1 MALVHYMAD
10 FLGSHRSQ
18 SRGNHF
24 LSSKVACLL
33 TRILGLDPL
42 LDHTSLELCWGVV
55 VGFQALDVH
64 VLSWVGFGLRMERF
78 CFGQTVLV
86 ALLANGCSLVF
97 HVCSSIYKFDAI
109 FL

>member
-10 FLGSHRSQ
+10 FLGPHRSQ

-42 LDHTSLELCWGVV
+42 LERTSLESIAAISERNVV
-55 VGFQALDVH
+55 SPRTPNFRNED
-64 VLSWVGFGLRMERF
+64 SKNSR
-78 CFGQTVLV
+78 
-86 ALLANGCSLVF
+86 
-97 HVCSSIYKFDAI
+97 
-109 FL
+109 